1 MDKLDNET
9 KAVVLVNNI
18 SNTKKLKEY
27 LKTNR
32 KCAVIALTP
41 EDRKKLEKKN
51 IYCKTPSD
59 YLTHNALEE
68 VEQNARLWIKT
79 WPKKKIIDNKSF
91 IELVAYSNTSLWW
104 FVRSTIYTLV
114 KTSITNIELVKR
126 IFDKEKPN
134 KVLIFGEG
142 NTPLEE
148 ILHDFG
154 EIHVKKI
161 KEKRLGMRLELDLKQ
176 FVKRHP
182 SLIWNFSRIYDLLKS
197 AVVKIVVKKIVVN
210 KNHNSIHES
219 KKTILISTHNLDWRT
234 MYDPVTKQQ
243 RTSDPFF
250 DSIIKKLEEN
260 NYKIVTTFPL
270 GYLSAVPRSFFVLGL
285 KATIGRRKH
294 GMLHKPFEYY
304 LTNGI
309 DKKANIKRKEL
320 LKIWNKLKNDDR
332 FKNSMKYEDVN
343 LWHLLKNDFL
353 FFFSFVAGFAVKNI
367 EMASRMIG
375 NERPNLFLSG
385 GGGLYSCELSLVK
398 ECARNNIPSLEI
410 QHGTIAYDMPSWYP
424 KDDNFYKVAVYGPY
438 YKSFLTQA
446 YEYSPDNAVV
456 TGQPRY
462 DILAKANEI
471 FSRKRIFKE
480 LNLSVDKKLV
490 LWMTQTQEPD
500 LTLSE
505 NKQNISAVY
514 NAMKQLKNVQLV
526 IKLHPRE
533 HQKAPLYKKDKS
545 FKPIIVGK
553 DTNTYELLNACDLVI
568 IKWSTTGMEAIALN
582 KPLVILNL
590 GGRPDR
596 VEWVKEG
603 VALGVYNENDLKPT
617 IEKLLKDD
625 SELAKNR
632 DKYIEKYLHKIDGK
646 ATERI
651 VDLIGEMIKERRENE
666 L

>member
-1 MDKLDNET
+1 MDKLDNEIKT
-9 KAVVLVNNI
+9 VVLVNSI
-18 SNTKKLKEY
+18 SNTKKLKKY

-32 KCAVIALTP
+32 EYTVIALTS
-41 EDRKKLEKKN
+41 EARKKLEKEN

-59 YLTHNALEE
+59 YLTLKALEE

-79 WPKKKIIDNKSF
+79 WPKTKIIDNKSF
-91 IELVAYSNTSLWW
+91 IELVAYSDTSLWW

-114 KTSITNIELVKR
+114 KTSITNIELVKQ
-126 IFDKEKPN
+126 ILEKENPK
-134 KVLIFGEG
+134 KILIFG
-142 NTPLEE
+142 NTPFEE
-148 ILHDFG
+148 ILHIFEG
-154 EIHVKKI
+154 VEVKKL
-161 KEKRLGMRLELDLKQ
+161 KEERLNIQLELDLKQ

-197 AVVKIVVKKIVVN
+197 AVVKIIVN

-234 MYDPVTKQQ
+234 MYDPVTKQP
-243 RTSDPFF
+243 RTYNPFF

-270 GYLSAVPRSFFVLGL
+270 GYFPARPRSFFVLGL

-304 LTNGI
+304 LTKGI

-320 LKIWNKLKNDDR
+320 LEIWNKLKNDDR

-343 LWHLLKNDFL
+343 LWPLLKNDFL

-367 EMASRMIG
+367 EMASRMID

-410 QHGTIAYDMPSWYP
+410 QHGTIAHDMPSWYP
-424 KDDNFYKVAVYGPY
+424 KDDNLYKVAVYGPY
-438 YKSFLTQA
+438 YKSFLTQV
-446 YEYSPDNAVV
+446 YEYLPDNVVV

-462 DILAKANEI
+462 DILAKADEI
-471 FSRKRIFKE
+471 FSRERIFKE
-480 LNLSVDKKLV
+480 LNLSFDKKLV
-490 LWMTQTQEPD
+490 LWMTQTHEPD
-500 LTLSE
+500 LTLYE

-590 GGRPDR
+590 GEQPDR

-603 VALGVYNENDLKPT
+603 VALGVYNEKDLKPT

-632 DKYIEKYLHKIDGK
+632 DEYLEKYLYKIDGN
-646 ATERI
+646 ATERV